1 MNEPTMCPLPQKSTQ
16 GLQRKEKGGKNLGDW
31 FLVGLEQAYHCQED
45 IVIYLFHKYIFIC

>member
-1 MNEPTMCPLPQKSTQ
+1 MCPLPQKSTQ